1 MKKSFFQTWF
11 INALIGSIIISS
23 CSSGKYKPSEYI
35 SATGIT
41 NPEVEIKIELEDGA
55 AIIIPANA
63 TNSEVTVTVERNPE
77 KANSLPP
84 LDESVV
90 KVGDF
95 YNFEID
101 GTLHGPVDLVLPF
114 DPNSVPESEEG
125 ILVVAIPT
133 ETGWD
138 YIPVVPNGNKVTLYT
153 NQLGDPLIAWHFSNS
168 DEWDKQVEEM
178 ASELKYCN
186 PTIALNVVPE
196 SGDSNQE
203 FTITGRVIPLEDD
216 FITTWSD
223 NFASFL
229 LGQDTSSFRDL
240 PVEIVINNDP
250 NKTVSTRTNQD
261 GSFEVKINPE
271 QDSSLGFNEKVNWLQ
286 AKAKC
291 TSIVNPNRTSEA
303 IGHSSFYLSPKQV
316 QVQSTQTQPSE
327 TQIATA
333 IPISVETPIPAG
345 AVLLP
350 DFVGQDIDTA
360 IDWLTANGFKYTWID
375 GSSPYDLGTVYN
387 QAPTGGQYKVPHRTV
402 VVLYRTTTVSVATGS
417 YSLEIQEQ
425 ECPVIP
431 PYGTTQCKYQPV
443 TIPLSFDVNSKS
455 LIGETTIVWEVTDYI
470 RAGGVLYPTSASASE
485 MIRVEGKI
493 TDNSTIEFKF
503 YYSGTTIP
511 IRDNMGPFGVE
522 SSPSFTF
529 VERGGFFVLENI
541 NGAIFTKGSV
551 REYPSQSDFIQ
562 LILHIQN

>member
-11 INALIGSIIISS
+11 ITALTGSIIISS

-55 AIIIPANA
+55 AIIIPANT

-77 KANSLPP
+77 KANNLPP

-101 GTLHGPVDLVLPF
+101 GTLNGPVDLVLPF
-114 DPNSVPESEEG
+114 DPNSVPENEEG
-125 ILVVAIPT
+125 VLVVAIPT
-133 ETGWD
+133 ENGWD
-138 YIPVVPNGNKVTLYT
+138 FIPVVPNGNKVTLYT

-186 PTIALNVVPE
+186 PTIAVNVVPE

-229 LGQDTSSFRDL
+229 LGQETSSFRDI
-240 PVEIVINNDP
+240 PVKIVINNDP
-250 NKTVSTRTNQD
+250 QKTISTRTNQD
-261 GSFEVKINPE
+261 GSFEVTINPE
-271 QDSSLGFNEKVNWLQ
+271 QDSSLGFNEEVNWLQ

-303 IGHSSFYLSPKQV
+303 VGHSSFFLSPKQV
-316 QVQSTQTQPSE
+316 QIQSTQTQPSE
-327 TQIATA
+327 TPIATA
-333 IPISVETPIPAG
+333 IPTLVETTIPPG

-350 DFVGQDIDTA
+350 DFVGQPIDDA
-360 IDWLTANGFKYTWID
+360 INWLESNGFKYTWID
-375 GSSPYDLGTVYN
+375 GSSTYDLGMVFR
-387 QAPTGGQYKVPHRTV
+387 QSPAGEQYKIPHRTV
-402 VVLYRTTTVSVATGS
+402 VILYRTVEKVDNPCAGLDLTPEECANYGFKEYQLISCTQESKGGDYCQVDYCNEA
-417 YSLEIQEQ
+417 LE
-425 ECPVIP
+425 
-431 PYGTTQCKYQPV
+431 TTQYSDLLMQSGLTKLAPNQYSIYETSSEDFGDV
-443 TIPLSFDVNSKS
+443 TH
-455 LIGETTIVWEVTDYI
+455 EY
-470 RAGGVLYPTSASASE
+470 
-485 MIRVEGKI
+485 
-493 TDNSTIEFKF
+493 EFKIF
-503 YYSGTTIP
+503 FTLNIDGYTKYFERHFKESGKYN
-511 IRDNMGPFGVE
+511 RDCYN
-522 SSPSFTF
+522 TYT
-529 VERGGFFVLENI
+529 
-541 NGAIFTKGSV
+541 A
-551 REYPSQSDFIQ
+551 EYVK
-562 LILHIQN
+562 